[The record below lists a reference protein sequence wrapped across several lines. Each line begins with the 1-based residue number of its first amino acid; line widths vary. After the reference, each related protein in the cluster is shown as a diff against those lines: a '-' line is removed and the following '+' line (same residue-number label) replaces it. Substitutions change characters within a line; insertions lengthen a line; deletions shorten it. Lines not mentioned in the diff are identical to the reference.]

1 VIASLL
7 RGGRGVTLA
16 SGECGLAGFSAVS
29 TGGLAEQPAR
39 RLKVIMGKK
48 INRAILISCPDAFQ
62 RMELV

>member
-16 SGECGLAGFSAVS
+16 SGACGLAGFSAVS
-29 TGGLAEQPAR
+29 ARGLAEQPAR

-48 INRAILISCPDAFQ
+48 NDRAI
-62 RMELV
+62 